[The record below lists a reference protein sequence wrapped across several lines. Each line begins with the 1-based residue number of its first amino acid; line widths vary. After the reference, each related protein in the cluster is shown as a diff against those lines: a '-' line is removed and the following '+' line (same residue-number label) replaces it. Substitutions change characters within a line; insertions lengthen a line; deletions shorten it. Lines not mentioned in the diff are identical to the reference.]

1 MNNQADKMPTF
12 QDYRQIDNSLDL
24 ITQSPG
30 LHHILE
36 KVFLNVDILSILECE
51 QVNSV
56 WKSVLN
62 HGQRYSI
69 LLKRHA
75 RNSVKC
81 PCKLLQ
87 PADRPILGHFG
98 TGLHTRF
105 SSAWSNVECVL
116 NNPKIFLHK
125 IYQNVSRIKTPEYF
139 DYFEMYKRFEVM
151 HITLTKPED
160 CQHFGF
166 SVIMWPSQFF
176 AGRNEICI
184 HGVSRALNQLK
195 KGTNEINSK

>member
-36 KVFLNVDILSILECE
+36 KIFLNVDILSILECE
-51 QVNSV
+51 KVNSV

-87 PADRPILGHFG
+87 PADRPMAGSSSLEGHFG
-98 TGLHTRF
+98 TGLRARF
-105 SSAWSNVECVL
+105 SSAWSNVGC
-116 NNPKIFLHK
+116 
-125 IYQNVSRIKTPEYF
+125 
-139 DYFEMYKRFEVM
+139 D
-151 HITLTKPED
+151 
-160 CQHFGF
+160 
-166 SVIMWPSQFF
+166 
-176 AGRNEICI
+176 
-184 HGVSRALNQLK
+184 
-195 KGTNEINSK
+195 